1 MPVEVH
7 QLLPNLDYGDA
18 ISNHAMEIRAILRSH
33 GYNSNI
39 YARYIHPKVAGECF
53 PYKEHLKR
61 SSPNNIVVFHHSIGS
76 EVSEYVKTLPDR
88 KIMIYHNITP
98 GHFFAPYDSHLTHL
112 LIKGREDLKEFVGVP
127 ILALGDSEYNA
138 DELRNVGYPNVEVLP
153 IITNFKNID
162 IPPDERTIRKYNGTA
177 TNILFVGRVSPNKKQ
192 EDIIKTFCFYQRYIN
207 PDSRLFLVGSCQNPA
222 GYYNSLLNII
232 KKLDVKNV
240 IFTDHTTQ
248 QELAA
253 YYKLGNVF
261 LSMSEHEGFGVPLL
275 EAMHFHIPVLAF
287 SSSAVPETMGD
298 AGILF
303 KEKRHEEIAELINLV
318 ATNSDVRG
326 RIISSQNK
334 RLLDFDAR
342 KIGEKLMSFIETV
355 KSL

>member
-1 MPVEVH
+1 MAVEVH

-18 ISNHAMEIRAILRSH
+18 ISNHAMEIRAVLRSH

-76 EVSEYVKTLPDR
+76 EVSEYVKTLSDK

-112 LIKGREDLKEFVGVP
+112 LMKGREELKGFADVP
-127 ILALGDSEYNA
+127 ILAIGDSEYNA
-138 DELRNVGYPNVEVLP
+138 DELRNVGYPNVDVLP
-153 IITNFKNID
+153 IITNFKNLD
-162 IPPDERTIRKYNGTA
+162 IPPDERIIRKYNGTA
-177 TNILFVGRVSPNKKQ
+177 INVLFVGRVSPNKKQ
-192 EDIIKTFCFYQRYIN
+192 EDIIKTFYFYQRHIN
-207 PDSRLFLVGSCQNPA
+207 QDSRLFLVGSCRNPESYCNA
-222 GYYNSLLNII
+222 LLGLV

-240 IFTDHTTQ
+240 IFAGHTTQ
-248 QELAA
+248 QELVA
-253 YYKLGNVF
+253 YYKLSNVF
-261 LSMSEHEGFGVPLL
+261 LSMSEHEGFCVPLL
-275 EAMHFHIPVLAF
+275 EAMYFKIPVLAF
-287 SSSAVPETMGD
+287 SSSAVTETLD
-298 AGILF
+298 YAGICF
-303 KEKRHEEIAELINLV
+303 KEKKYEEVAELINIV
-318 ATNSDVRG
+318 VTDTDVRE
-326 RIISSQNK
+326 RVISSQNK

-342 KIGEKLMSFIETV
+342 KTGEKLISFVETV